1 MATDSKSKG
10 SGLAVIRTD
19 SPAGQH
25 VLKGIPAS
33 PGLAI
38 GQAYVLN
45 VITGSTSP
53 EKISPEA
60 VPAEVH
66 RFDGALDGVVAELVR
81 AAELASKESATVVS
95 IIESFLLI
103 VSDPIVTSAIKDRI
117 CHGVSAEAAV
127 IDEYDT
133 AKATLKRAND
143 AFLRERVE
151 DFEHV
156 KQRLLS
162 MLRNSTLAH
171 SAARDRVVVSGS
183 ITPQDILFFKQTNT
197 LGYVTEVGGIN
208 SHACILARDMAIPAV
223 IGIRSAT
230 TVIRPESVLIVDG
243 FAGIVIV
250 DPDDATLAEYVRRW
264 DELEE
269 YRRKL
274 GALISQPS
282 VTQDGTAIKLFVNVD
297 TPDHVDQAVMQ
308 GAAGVGLVRTEYLLM
323 QLGRYPSVEEQ
334 ELWYREIAQRA
345 FPLPVTFRAFDVGS
359 DKFRLGIPHEE
370 DNPALGLRGIRFL
383 LFKSELFED
392 QVSAVLRA
400 SANRNVKLMLPMVS
414 VGEEIDEALK
424 VVHRCKEQLRNANV
438 AFDEAMPVGIMI
450 ETPSA
455 ALMADTWI
463 GKVDF
468 FSIGTN
474 DLTQYTLATD
484 RNNELVA
491 DIYDALHPSVLRLIG
506 MVVAAASRKNVPVSL
521 CGELAGHAVAT
532 EMLIGIGIHEFSV
545 SPALLLELKQ
555 RIRRAHIDDCVH
567 YAASAVGQTSTADVY
582 NVLSE
587 GRL

>member
-1 MATDSKSKG
+1 MATDSKSNG
-10 SGLAVIRTD
+10 SGLAVIGTD

-53 EKISPEA
+53 EKIGPEA
-60 VPAEVH
+60 VPAEVQ
-66 RFDGALDGVVAELVR
+66 RFDGALDGVVTELVR

-103 VSDPIVTSAIKDRI
+103 VTDPIVTSAIKDRI
-117 CHGVSAEAAV
+117 CHGVSAETAV

-183 ITPQDILFFKQTNT
+183 ITPQDMLFFKQTNT

-250 DPDDATLAEYVRRW
+250 DPDEATLAEYVRRW

-297 TPDHVDQAVMQ
+297 TPDSVDQAVMQ

-359 DKFRLGIPHEE
+359 DKFRMGIPHEE

-424 VVHRCKEQLRNANV
+424 VVRRCKEQLRSANV

-555 RIRRAHIDDCVH
+555 RIRRAHIDDCVR
-567 YAASAVGQTSTADVY
+567 YATSAVGQTSTADVY